1 MRDYQTHVTSKHCPE
16 VHTLNHCNKQN
27 LHTTQLS
34 ISTSTKVYVCAQF
47 NTHLIHNT
55 MLRHSYVSVRATP
68 STHTHTHIHCS
79 NNSSSC
85 WLATMTGRFSWPD
98 RHNMWQRW
106 GYRGSERNQHVL
118 PCNGKR
124 KVVILKMLYRML
136 LFLISRVQIRQW
148 KINLDRFQNRPQ
160 QDADWVDVRTHPSDM
175 HVTMQMGDNVC
186 WKTVL

>member
-27 LHTTQLS
+27 LS

-55 MLRHSYVSVRATP
+55 MLRHSYISVRATP

-148 KINLDRFQNRPQ
+148 KINLDRFQNRAQ
-160 QDADWVDVRTHPSDM
+160 QDADRVDVRTHPSDM